1 MPAVSELYDT
11 NGSHD
16 VLTGMLA
23 ALRSTQGRGVKL
35 TPVQSGFLEHFGAI
49 DKAAR
54 EGGQLPDAWHAQPGM
69 QTDHPHMT
77 VLVCEGDRVISEANR
92 NILKVK
98 CGELR
103 SALEAWKQLKA
114 EGDSPRAEREELERA
129 AGEAENVAKHLQI
142 LGVVDGLFEGWEI

>member
-1 MPAVSELYDT
+1 M
-11 NGSHD
+11 
-16 VLTGMLA
+16 
-23 ALRSTQGRGVKL
+23 KL

-54 EGGQLPDAWHAQPGM
+54 EGGQLPDAWHAKPGM

-77 VLVCEGDRVISEANR
+77 VLVRSGDRVISEENR

-103 SALEAWKQLKA
+103 SALEAWKQLKS

-129 AGEAENVAKHLQI
+129 AGEAENDAKHLQI
-142 LGVVDGLFEGWEI
+142 LGVLDGVFEGWEI

>member
-1 MPAVSELYDT
+1 
-11 NGSHD
+11 
-16 VLTGMLA
+16 
-23 ALRSTQGRGVKL
+23 
-35 TPVQSGFLEHFGAI
+35 
-49 DKAAR
+49 
-54 EGGQLPDAWHAQPGM
+54 
-69 QTDHPHMT
+69 MT

-103 SALEAWKQLKA
+103 SALEAWKQLKS

-129 AGEAENVAKHLQI
+129 VSEAENVAKHLQI

>member
-1 MPAVSELYDT
+1 MPAVSEPYDA
-11 NGSHD
+11 NGSHN

-35 TPVQSGFLEHFGAI
+35 TPVQSGFLQHFGAI

-69 QTDHPHMT
+69 QTDRPHMT
-77 VLVCEGDRVISEANR
+77 VLVCSGDRVISEENR

-103 SALEAWKQLKA
+103 SALEVWKQLKA